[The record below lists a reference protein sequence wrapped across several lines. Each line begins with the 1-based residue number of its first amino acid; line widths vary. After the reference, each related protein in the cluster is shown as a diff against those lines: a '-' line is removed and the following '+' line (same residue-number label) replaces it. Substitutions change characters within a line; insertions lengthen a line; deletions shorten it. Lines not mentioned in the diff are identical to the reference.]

1 MTNIILNQDQYYI
14 DVVGQIKCAK
24 KGDKVD
30 VDDSFLQLIEGKY
43 DLLDEVDDEDDG
55 AGDKPLNKMNKAE
68 LIEVVKSKEIE
79 MSDEELDKATKAQ
92 LVAII
97 EEN

>member
-1 MTNIILNQDQYYI
+1 MTNVILNQDQYYI
-14 DVVGQIKCAK
+14 CPMGQIKCAK
-24 KGDKVD
+24 AGESVD
-30 VDDSFLQLIEGKY
+30 VDDSFLTLIDGKY
-43 DLLDEVDDEDDG
+43 DLPEDVEDEDDG

-79 MSDEELDKATKAQ
+79 MSDEELEKSTKAQ

-97 EEN
+97 EAE